1 MSKISGDW
9 GQNPD
14 KPSIYKG
21 LRCPHYEKSSGDKWG
36 QKGEHMTKEEKR
48 QVILKTLDRVK
59 KVVETH
65 NEPYSDNKWDKYIEV
80 VSNTMKSSNENHFQK
95 LIYHLMSDTLEY
107 CDKYLADDQE
117 EN

>member
-1 MSKISGDW
+1 
-9 GQNPD
+9 
-14 KPSIYKG
+14 
-21 LRCPHYEKSSGDKWG
+21 
-36 QKGEHMTKEEKR
+36 MTKEEKR

-65 NEPYSDNKWDKYIEV
+65 NEPYSDSKWDKYIEV
-80 VSNTMKSSNENHFQK
+80 VSNTMQSSNENHFQK

-107 CDKYLADDQE
+107 CDRYLADDQE